1 MTVRSRCGASR
12 DELMREPTNES
23 LATPAPAQKD
33 LFHDFSPP
41 AVGAEKRIIISLVV
55 LFGII
60 ATAVLA
66 LLFIVPCY
74 GFSRIW
80 VHLPLI
86 MGVLTALAVAVLIAC
101 LGLLIAVFAL
111 GRDVPFS
118 RKLRSVAIKLLLPTL
133 VGVGRMAGFRR
144 EQVQHAFV
152 ALNNELVMAQCRNGR
167 PPRSVLLLMPHCLQD
182 KDCEVKITY
191 RVENCKR
198 CGKCTIKDLL
208 GLSEKYGV
216 HMAVATG
223 GTIARRIVIDTRPDL
238 IIAVACERDLTS
250 GIQDTTPLPV
260 YGIFNERPFGP
271 CLNTRVALDRVES
284 VLKEI
289 LSRTPGK
296 GRGDKN
302 LRQD

>member
-1 MTVRSRCGASR
+1 MDMEKSQN
-12 DELMREPTNES
+12 ELPARPTSQVFEKEVF
-23 LATPAPAQKD
+23 A
-33 LFHDFSPP
+33 DFSPSS
-41 AVGAEKRIIISLVV
+41 AGSEKRIIISLVA

-60 ATAVLA
+60 ATSVLI
-66 LLFIVPCY
+66 LLYIVPYY
-74 GFSRIW
+74 GFSRIS
-80 VHLPLI
+80 VYLPVI
-86 MGVLTALAVAVLIAC
+86 MGVVTALAVAMLIGS
-101 LGLLIAVFAL
+101 LGLLTAVFAL

-118 RKLRSVAIKLLLPTL
+118 RKLRSVSIKLLLPVL
-133 VGVGRMAGFRR
+133 IGLGRLAGFRR

-152 ALNNELVMAQCRNGR
+152 AVNNELVLAQCRNGK

-182 KDCEVKITY
+182 KDCQVKITY
-191 RVENCKR
+191 RVENCQR

-208 GLSEKYGV
+208 GLAEKYGV
-216 HMAVATG
+216 HIAVATG

-284 VLKEI
+284 VLREVLPQRDRI
-289 LSRTPGK
+289 EV
-296 GRGDKN
+296 
-302 LRQD
+302 